1 MKINRRHFIGTS
13 ALTAGNLA
21 TLKLRAFNKALT
33 SSGLSELY
41 KNDFKIGTAISRHA
55 FRRNDTELLNL
66 INNEFNS
73 VTPENMLKWSRVHP
87 AEDEWRFELTDR
99 FVEFGLKN
107 NMHIVGHVL
116 VWHSQV
122 PRTVFQDENG
132 GRVDKTTL
140 MKRMENHIVQLVGRY
155 KGKVDAWDV
164 VNEAIT
170 SDGWRKTPWYEI
182 AGPEFMERAFHVAH
196 ETDPGC
202 QLLYNDY
209 NMDNPSRRE
218 LVVKIMKDYLKRG
231 VPVNGIGMQGH
242 VSLEDPDLNEFEK
255 SIEVFASTGLRVHI
269 TELDVDVLP
278 FDWSRSAEISNQAE
292 YRKEMNPYVEGL
304 PPEIDKKLTKR
315 YEDLFKLFLKHRDKI
330 DRVTFWG
337 TTDGESWKNNFPM
350 HGRTNYPLLF
360 DRKRK
365 PKNAYFAVAALKK

>member
-55 FRRNDTELLNL
+55 FSRNDTELLNL

>member
-55 FRRNDTELLNL
+55 FSRNDTELLNL

-242 VSLEDPDLNEFEK
+242 VSLDDPDLNEFEK

-278 FDWSRSAEISNQAE
+278 FNWSRSAEISNQAE

>member
-55 FRRNDTELLNL
+55 FSRNDTELLNL

-242 VSLEDPDLNEFEK
+242 VSLDDPDLNEFEK

>member
-1 MKINRRHFIGTS
+1 MKINRRHFISTS
-13 ALTAGNLA
+13 ALTAGNIA
-21 TLKLRAFNKALT
+21 TFKLRAFNKALT
-33 SSGLSELY
+33 GLGLGELY
-41 KNDFKIGTAISRHA
+41 KNDFKIGTAISRHT
-55 FRRNDTELLNL
+55 FHRNDTELLKL
-66 INNEFNS
+66 IKNEFNA
-73 VTPENMLKWSRVHP
+73 VTPENEMKWSHVHP
-87 AEDEWRFELTDR
+87 AENEWQFETTDR
-99 FVEFGLKN
+99 FVEFGLAN

-116 VWHSQV
+116 VWHSQL
-122 PRTVFQDENG
+122 PRTVFQDEKG
-132 GRVDKTTL
+132 DRVDKTTL

-155 KGKVDAWDV
+155 KGKIDTWDV

-170 SDGWRKTPWYEI
+170 PDGWRKTPWYEI
-182 AGPEFMERAFHVAH
+182 AGPEFMERAFQVAH

-209 NMDNPSRRE
+209 SMDNPRRRE
-218 LVVKIMKDYLKRG
+218 LVVEIMKDYLKRG

-242 VSLEDPDLNEFEK
+242 VSLNDPDLDEFEK
-255 SIEVFASTGLRVHI
+255 SIEAFASTGLRVHI

-278 FDWSRSAEISNQAE
+278 FDWSRSAEISNRAE
-292 YRKEMNPYVEGL
+292 YRKEMNPYTEGL
-304 PPEIDKKLTKR
+304 PPEIDEKLTKR

-350 HGRTNYPLLF
+350 RGRTNYPLLF

>member
-21 TLKLRAFNKALT
+21 TFKLRAFNKALT

-55 FRRNDTELLNL
+55 FSRNDTELLNL

-87 AEDEWRFELTDR
+87 AEHEWRFELTDR

-242 VSLEDPDLNEFEK
+242 VSLDDPDLNEFEK

-278 FDWSRSAEISNQAE
+278 FNWSRSAEISNQAE

-350 HGRTNYPLLF
+350 RGRTNYPLLF
-360 DRKRK
+360 DRERN